1 MKSADGNG
9 QRGGDARATNKPRAS
24 ISLDL
29 DNLWSYM
36 KIHGDAGWGSFPSYL
51 DQVVE
56 IVVDRL
62 RAHGLTVTI
71 FLVGQD
77 AALAKNASAL
87 RAVADAGHEIG
98 NHSFSHEPWLHT
110 YSYDEIAR
118 EIADAETAIERATGQ
133 KPRGFRGPGFSLSS
147 DTLRVLAE
155 RQYVY
160 DASTFPTFL
169 GPLARA
175 YYFLNSG
182 DLSAEEREQ
191 RKRLF
196 GTVSDGLRAIKPY
209 VWNVPLADG
218 LVGGRPGSPPA
229 DDPTIG
235 RPGSPPAGHPLLEIP
250 VTTMPFLR
258 VPIHMSYIGYLAV
271 HSRILARAYARAA
284 LSVLERTHTDLSF
297 LLHPLDF
304 IGKDRENRLGFF
316 PGMNERTED
325 KLRLFDEVIA
335 LIKQSFE
342 PVTMAEHAR
351 VLLDGGRLK
360 TATLG

>member
-1 MKSADGNG
+1 LDVKQANGNG
-9 QRGGDARATNKPRAS
+9 NGNGATKPLAS

-56 IVVDRL
+56 IIVDRF
-62 RAHGLTVTI
+62 RAHGLTATV
-71 FLVGQD
+71 FVVGQD
-77 AALAKNASAL
+77 AALAKNAAAL
-87 RAVADAGHEIG
+87 RAIADAGHEIG
-98 NHSFSHEPWLHT
+98 NHSFSHEPWFHV
-110 YSYDEIAR
+110 YSRDEIER
-118 EIADAETAIERATGQ
+118 EIADAETAILRATGSR
-133 KPRGFRGPGFSLSS
+133 PCGFRGPGFSLSD

-155 RQYVY
+155 RNYLY

-175 YYFLNSG
+175 YYFLHSR
-182 DLSAEEREQ
+182 DMSEEDRRR

-196 GTVSDGLRAIKPY
+196 GTMKDGLRAIRPY
-209 VWNVPLADG
+209 LWKLPAQ
-218 LVGGRPGSPPA
+218 GGR
-229 DDPTIG
+229 
-235 RPGSPPAGHPLLEIP
+235 RLLEIP
-250 VTTMPFLR
+250 VTTLPLLR
-258 VPIHMSYIGYLAV
+258 VPIHMSYIGYLAC
-271 HSRILARAYARAA
+271 HSRALAGSYIRAA
-284 LSVLERTHTDLSF
+284 LAVLARTKTDLSF

-304 IGKDRENRLGFF
+304 VGKDRVDRLSFF
-316 PGMNERTED
+316 PGMSSRTDD
-325 KLRLFDEVIA
+325 KLRLFDEVVG

-342 PVTMAEHAR
+342 PVTMREHAR

>member
-1 MKSADGNG
+1 VRSADGNG
-9 QRGGDARATNKPRAS
+9 QRGGDALERKKPLAS

-36 KIHGDAGWGSFPSYL
+36 KIHGDAGWASFPSYL

-71 FLVGQD
+71 FVVGQD

-98 NHSFSHEPWLHT
+98 NHSFSHEPWFHT
-110 YSYDEIAR
+110 YSYGEIER
-118 EIADAETAIERATGQ
+118 EIADAETAIERATGK
-133 KPRGFRGPGFSLSS
+133 KPRGFRGPGFSLSP

-182 DLSAEEREQ
+182 DLSDEQRER

-209 VWNVPLADG
+209 VWNVPVADG
-218 LVGGRPGSPPA
+218 
-229 DDPTIG
+229 
-235 RPGSPPAGHPLLEIP
+235 HHLLEIP
-250 VTTMPFLR
+250 VTTMPLLR

-284 LSVLERTHTDLSF
+284 LSALKHTGTDLSF

-304 IGKDRENRLGFF
+304 VGKDRVDRLGFF
-316 PGMNERTED
+316 PGMNETTDD
-325 KLRLFDEVIA
+325 KLRLLDEVIV

-342 PVTMAEHAR
+342 PVTMGEHAR

>member
-1 MKSADGNG
+1 VRSADGNG
-9 QRGGDARATNKPRAS
+9 QGGQAHERKKPRAS

-36 KIHGDAGWGSFPSYL
+36 KIHGDAGWASFPSYL

-71 FLVGQD
+71 FVVGQD

-87 RAVADAGHEIG
+87 RAVADAGHEIA
-98 NHSFSHEPWLHT
+98 NQSFSHEPWLHT
-110 YSYDEIAR
+110 YSYAEIAR

-133 KPRGFRGPGFSLSS
+133 KPRGFRGPGFSLSP

-182 DLSAEEREQ
+182 DLSDEEREQ

-196 GTVSDGLRAIKPY
+196 GTMSDGLRAIKPY
-209 VWNVPLADG
+209 VWNVPLAD
-218 LVGGRPGSPPA
+218 
-229 DDPTIG
+229 
-235 RPGSPPAGHPLLEIP
+235 GHPLLEIP

-284 LSVLERTHTDLSF
+284 LSVLERTGTDLSF

-304 IGKDRENRLGFF
+304 VGKDRESRLGFF
-316 PGMNERTED
+316 PGMSERTDD

-342 PVTMAEHAR
+342 PVTMGEHAR

-360 TATLG
+360 TRVLG